1 MQFRF
6 SEPFESLKPSVLRES
21 FKLAAQPGVVSLAA
35 GSPSPESFPAME
47 MAGIA
52 QRLLSDSRTAAKI
65 LQYGITEGVE
75 ELRQLVLTRMASRYS
90 TGGDGDGIMITSGGQ
105 QGIELAAKVFLD
117 RSDSVIT
124 ESPTFSNAI
133 NTFRAFTSNIAAV
146 RMEPDG
152 MDMGALEE
160 KLREVAGV
168 KLIYC
173 IPTFQNP
180 TGYTM
185 SIEKRRAL
193 YGLARRF
200 DAMIVE
206 DDPYRDL
213 RYDGYDVPTI
223 KSMDEDGR
231 VIYVGSLSKILSP
244 GMRLGFVI
252 APKEVLAKLVIAKQG
267 EDVHAN
273 VLCQAIAVEYMKE
286 FDLEAHIQG
295 ICDRY
300 RRKRDFMI
308 GRLEAELPSSVAFS
322 RPEGGLF
329 IWCTMP
335 PGCDSDELFMNCF
348 ERGKV
353 LITTGS
359 GFYPELVGTC
369 RSFRLSYT
377 LPSEENIERGIK
389 VVARCLGDMMGEVR

>member
-21 FKLAAQPGVVSLAA
+21 FKLAAQPGVISLAA
-35 GSPSPESFPAME
+35 GSPSPASFPAME

-52 QRLLSDSRTAAKI
+52 QRLLSDSRTAAKV
-65 LQYGITEGVE
+65 LQYGVTEGVE
-75 ELRQLVLTRMASRYS
+75 ELRQLVLERMASRYS

-133 NTFRAFTSNIAAV
+133 NTFKAFTSNIAAV

-213 RYDGYDVPTI
+213 RYDGDDVPTI

-273 VLCQAIAVEYMKE
+273 VLCQAIAVEYLKE

-295 ICDRY
+295 IRDRY

-308 GRLEAELPSSVAFS
+308 GRLEAELPANVAFS

-359 GFYPELVGTC
+359 GFYPELVGKC

-377 LPSEENIERGIK
+377 LPSEENIERGIE
-389 VVARCLGDMMGEVR
+389 VVARCLGDLMGEVR